1 MARPR
6 SYNHEIRCLCCGS
19 NRTPKDG
26 HSIGKQPPR
35 SLSGASSI
43 AVKTAAWSETYRID
57 AYEVYGWLEPGSH
70 VVGKDSEVKR
80 NEGHHYRDSIDRRLL
95 GATRQGRQAR

>member
-35 SLSGASSI
+35 SLSGAGSI
-43 AVKTAAWSETYRID
+43 AVKTAPGQRHTESMRMRLD
-57 AYEVYGWLEPGSH
+57 GWLEPGSH
-70 VVGKDSEVKR
+70 VVGKGSEVNR
-80 NEGHHYRDSIDRRLL
+80 NEGHHYRDSI
-95 GATRQGRQAR
+95 G